1 MPTGQGVPP
10 VGQSVPQVGV
20 SHTLPIWGDV
30 FYLLSAAKNS
40 RGCVRGP
47 LEGVETGWHGLMLV
61 LFRVL

>member
-1 MPTGQGVPP
+1 M
-10 VGQSVPQVGV
+10 GQSVPQVGV
-20 SHTLPIWGDV
+20 SHTLPIRGDV